1 MAATTT
7 ETHEFLVEGAP
18 SLAVRNFAGNV
29 TLSAGAD
36 GQVRVEVTKRARGG
50 FFGSADDAD
59 LERIHVDVKQ
69 SGNMISV
76 EAEARDR
83 TLLSKQLSIDIDIT
97 APARSH
103 LDMHLNAGN
112 TDISGIGGVIN
123 AKVNA
128 GNLETRGVTFDD
140 RSHLT
145 VSAGNLTLEG
155 ALAAGG
161 SLDAEVNAGNARLT
175 LPQTTSA
182 YLDARTHAGT
192 VHVTGWPI
200 DVTRRFAQMSASGAL
215 GPNASGSLTVRVN
228 AGNIAV
234 LAG

>member
-18 SLAVRNFAGNV
+18 TLAVRNFAGNV
-29 TLSAGAD
+29 TVSAGAD
-36 GQVRVEVTKRARGG
+36 GQVRVDVTKRARGG

-59 LERIHVDVKQ
+59 LEKIHVDVKQ
-69 SGNMISV
+69 TGTTIVV

-83 TLLSKQLSIDIDIT
+83 ALLTKQLSIDIDIR
-97 APARSH
+97 APARTH
-103 LDMHLNAGN
+103 LDLHLNAGN
-112 TDISGIGGVIN
+112 ADITGIGGVIN
-123 AKVNA
+123 GKVNA
-128 GNLETRGVTFDD
+128 GNLETRRVTFDD

-145 VSAGNLTLEG
+145 VSAGNLTLQG
-155 ALAAGG
+155 ALASRG

-175 LPQTTSA
+175 LPKTTSA

-200 DVTRRFAQMSASGAL
+200 EVMRRFAQMSASGAL
-215 GPNASGSLTVRVN
+215 GPNASGTLTVRVN